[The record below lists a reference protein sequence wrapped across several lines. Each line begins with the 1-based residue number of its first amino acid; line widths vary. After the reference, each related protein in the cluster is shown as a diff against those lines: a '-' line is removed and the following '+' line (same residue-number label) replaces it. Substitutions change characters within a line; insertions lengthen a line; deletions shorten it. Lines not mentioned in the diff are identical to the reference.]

1 MKQDIVFQKLTL
13 KNNKWVLF
21 KIMFKQIN
29 NWRYYL
35 NMQIDTKQVHSFFK
49 IQLFDVPYVTL
60 TLLGQVERSISSQH
74 LIY

>member
-1 MKQDIVFQKLTL
+1 MKQDIVFQKLTF

-35 NMQIDTKQVHSFFK
+35 NMQIDTK
-49 IQLFDVPYVTL
+49 
-60 TLLGQVERSISSQH
+60 
-74 LIY
+74 

>member
-35 NMQIDTKQVHSFFK
+35 NMKIDTK
-49 IQLFDVPYVTL
+49 
-60 TLLGQVERSISSQH
+60 
-74 LIY
+74 

>member
-60 TLLGQVERSISSQH
+60 TLLGQVERSISIQH